1 MGVIQADGKTNCG
14 RFNGYSYGSCCM
26 EYENISECLSTK
38 REIERNI
45 GKHLKSTRYACEM
58 RKVKLDKN
66 ADGKYFVVNIVE

>member
-1 MGVIQADGKTNCG
+1 MIETIMVLLLYVSGDIIEYKG
-14 RFNGYSYGSCCM
+14 
-26 EYENISECLSTK
+26 YENISDCLSTK
-38 REIERNI
+38 REIERNV

>member
-1 MGVIQADGKTNCG
+1 MIENIMVLLLYVSGDIIEYKG
-14 RFNGYSYGSCCM
+14 
-26 EYENISECLSTK
+26 YENISECLSTK
-38 REIERNI
+38 REIERNV

>member
-1 MGVIQADGKTNCG
+1 MIENIMVLLLYVSGDIIEYKG
-14 RFNGYSYGSCCM
+14 
-26 EYENISECLSTK
+26 YENISECLSTK

>member
-1 MGVIQADGKTNCG
+1 MVLLLYVSGDIIEYK
-14 RFNGYSYGSCCM
+14 GYD
-26 EYENISECLSTK
+26 NISDCLSTK

-66 ADGKYFVVNIVE
+66 SEGKYFVVNIVE

>member
-1 MGVIQADGKTNCG
+1 MIENIMVLLLYVSGDIIEYK
-14 RFNGYSYGSCCM
+14 GYK
-26 EYENISECLSTK
+26 NISECLSTK
-38 REIERNI
+38 REIERNV